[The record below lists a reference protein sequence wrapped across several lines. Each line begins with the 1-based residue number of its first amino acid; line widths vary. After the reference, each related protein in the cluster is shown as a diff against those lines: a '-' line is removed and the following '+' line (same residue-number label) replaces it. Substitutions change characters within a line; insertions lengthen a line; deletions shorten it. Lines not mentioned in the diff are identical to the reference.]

1 MWRLSIAAL
10 ATLGSASDAFAQAAT
25 LLVTHDVPGGMV
37 QPGQTV
43 GVTATLTWSEPMLFW
58 RIEGDLAASP
68 NSGMAANNA
77 FGHAVTPGANT
88 ILDPGVPSGG
98 SVLGVEVQSGVVP
111 LFGPPYSAPWWPGGA
126 GLRVLEFEWTAP
138 LDPGP
143 VEFNWVEQGG
153 SGPTFFIG
161 LNPNA
166 QTVPSTYVGTTLT
179 VVPAPAAWMA
189 LACGTVAFQRRRPHG
204 PAGRRDSRD

>member
-1 MWRLSIAAL
+1 MWQVSIAAIASFCWASAAL
-10 ATLGSASDAFAQAAT
+10 AQTAA
-25 LLVTHDVPGGMV
+25 LRITHEAPGGIV
-37 QPGQTV
+37 QPGQTIA
-43 GVTATLTWSEPMLFW
+43 VTATLTWTEPMLFW
-58 RIEGDLAASP
+58 RIEGDLTASP
-68 NSGMAANNA
+68 NSGAAANNA
-77 FGHAVTPGANT
+77 FGHPVTPAANT

-111 LFGPPYSAPWWPGGA
+111 LFGPPYPAPWWPGAA

-143 VEFNWVEQGG
+143 VEFNWIEQGN

-166 QTVPSTYVGTTLT
+166 QTVPTTYVGATLT
-179 VVPAPAAWMA
+179 VVPAPSAGLA
-189 LACGTVAFQRRRPHG
+189 LAAAGVAATGRRRRPS
-204 PAGRRDSRD
+204 A